1 MSIVVRIERRWH
13 NYAFVRHIY
22 GRNCVLHYFCADR
35 RRNIQIIPTKAKWP
49 LGKEKPLVVKTMQV
63 TVSLA
68 DARNLYGAESR
79 TRTDDLLITNQL
91 LYQLSY
97 FGPPLRLYR
106 CARLR

>member
-1 MSIVVRIERRWH
+1 MPQQQT
-13 NYAFVRHIY
+13 NA
-22 GRNCVLHYFCADR
+22 
-35 RRNIQIIPTKAKWP
+35 QKAKWP

-63 TVSLA
+63 TVFLA

-106 CARLR
+106 CGGLRENCGAGTLSARPLRRTPPPGLRSWGFQLDR